1 MLAGNRYYENP
12 VGCGGPDRRRAST
25 TDRVVALQRMVD
37 VKFPN
42 FRLHETQAK
51 LSIILAVIGL
61 ASLGILGVFVFKN
74 FRMESN
80 VILVGTQGTFGKI
93 RQPGVFGFTALTL
106 VVAAIGA
113 LLGFNSLGQKR
124 NKKQSF
130 SWIGMFA
137 GATIAALAV
146 VFFIAWTSLKEVV
159 L

>member
-1 MLAGNRYYENP
+1 
-12 VGCGGPDRRRAST
+12 
-25 TDRVVALQRMVD
+25 

-42 FRLHETQAK
+42 LRLHETQAK
-51 LSIILAVIGL
+51 LSIILAVLGL
-61 ASLGILGVFVFKN
+61 GLLGILGVFVFKN
-74 FRMESN
+74 FSFDNN
-80 VILVGTQGTFGKI
+80 VIYVGTQGTFGKI

-106 VVAAIGA
+106 VVTAIGA

-130 SWIGMFA
+130 SWIGLFA